1 MATFFKEEEL
11 IEKARNN
18 EFLMDC
24 MKWQKVGVDLF
35 DTIKDVDGNVITN
48 FQMLAKINGVDKSQI
63 LEEFDGCDQ
72 RFVDALNT
80 LLSES
85 PIYAY
90 HRGEDDETY
99 DDWRYCTCEMLDQ
112 IASDHF
118 DDFHC
123 TPFGFEWKELAH
135 LNADPKVLGLLHLD
149 NEGMGLSKDYHE
161 LHGITYEKTHT
172 MQYGV
177 YKTTVW
183 VVRSL

>member
-1 MATFFKEEEL
+1 MATFFKEENVMKALKNGEV
-11 IEKARNN
+11 IETDLSTSDYQLFMDVNN
-18 EFLMDC
+18 RFIY
-24 MKWQKVGVDLF
+24 GPSY
-35 DTIKDVDGNVITN
+35 
-48 FQMLAKINGVDKSQI
+48 AKN
-63 LEEFDGCDQ
+63 
-72 RFVDALNT
+72 
-80 LLSES
+80 
-85 PIYAY
+85 YA
-90 HRGEDDETY
+90 EETY
-99 DDWRYCTCEMLDQ
+99 EDWHDRMCEMLEQ

-161 LHGITYEKTHT
+161 LQGITYEETHT